1 MNKKAL
7 TIIKAIAK
15 GILCVIRWLSGQ
27 KEKKKDDEDV

>member
-1 MNKKAL
+1 MNQKAL

-27 KEKKKDDEDV
+27 KKKKENADDV

>member
-15 GILCVIRWLSGQ
+15 GILAVVRWLSGQ
-27 KEKKKDDEDV
+27 KKKKEDTEEV

>member
-15 GILCVIRWLSGQ
+15 GILTVIRWLSGQ
-27 KEKKKDDEDV
+27 KKKKDGIEDV

>member
-27 KEKKKDDEDV
+27 KKEKKDAEDV